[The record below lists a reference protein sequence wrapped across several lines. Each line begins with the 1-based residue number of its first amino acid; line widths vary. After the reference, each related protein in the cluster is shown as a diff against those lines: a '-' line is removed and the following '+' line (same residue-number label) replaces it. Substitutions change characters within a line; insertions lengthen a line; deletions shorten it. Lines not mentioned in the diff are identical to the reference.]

1 MMLAPSRI
9 YYSQDSISNKFGKS
23 TEHAGVLIGET
34 LDKLL
39 TGECSIHDIDP
50 IRVVRR
56 SGVYVTEDNRRL
68 WIFKEL
74 EERGKCIK
82 VPVRKVDDI
91 SSFKPFIR
99 STIRVRGDP
108 GGICRRISIESSSSS
123 TSDSSDSDDKP
134 LVRGIDRISLNIAKT
149 RKLRP
154 SKIFFSKAQI
164 RCDPLTLERDIQKI
178 CTGKYSFRDVRIEVY
193 EFEDKYCAIDNEM
206 LWKLRVAEKFQQ
218 CSSVKFKTVSM
229 PECTSNPYYWDEL
242 HLDSEMRRVF
252 FKFRK
257 TIGELPTLQT
267 LKVDPS
273 KILYS
278 VSAIKDEYEGKSIVS
293 ALVKFRKDPETL
305 KVVRNG
311 EKFYCLENSK
321 LWFCKQ
327 VSKIERKLN
336 KIPVKVKMDM
346 DTSMLKYFTVNNSL
360 TVQIK
365 RSHSFS
371 DLKEAFLDFLQ
382 VDDDHK

>member
-1 MMLAPSRI
+1 MLAPSRI

-23 TEHAGVLIGET
+23 TKHAGVLIGET
-34 LDKLL
+34 LDDILN
-39 TGECSIHDIDP
+39 GDCSIHDIDP

-56 SGVYVTEDNRRL
+56 HGVYVTEDNRRL
-68 WIFKEL
+68 WIFKKL
-74 EERGKCIK
+74 EEKGECSK
-82 VPVRKVDDI
+82 VPVIKVDEI
-91 SSFKPFIR
+91 SSFKPFIKP
-99 STIRVRGDP
+99 TIRLRGDP
-108 GGICRRISIESSSSS
+108 GGSWWRISIESSSR
-123 TSDSSDSDDKP
+123 SDSSDSDDKT
-134 LVRGIDRISLNIAKT
+134 LVRGIDRISLKIAKT

-164 RCDPLTLERDIQKI
+164 RCNPLTLERDIQKI
-178 CTGKYSFRDVRIEVY
+178 CTDKYSFTDVRIEVY
-193 EFEDKYCAIDNEM
+193 ELEDKYCATDNEM

-242 HLDSEMRRVF
+242 HLESEMKRVF
-252 FKFRK
+252 FTFRK
-257 TIGELPTLQT
+257 TIQKLPTLQT

-273 KILYS
+273 KILYT

-311 EKFYCLENSK
+311 EKLYCLENHK

-327 VSKIERKLN
+327 ISKIERKRK
-336 KIPVKVKMDM
+336 KISVKVKMDM
-346 DTSMLKYFTVNNSL
+346 DTSMMKYFTANDSL

-371 DLKEAFLDFLQ
+371 DLKETFLDFLQ
-382 VDDDHK
+382 VDDD